1 VSALR
6 LRKDGLTWLET
17 DGEIVALDTQASAY
31 LSGNPTATLLWP
43 ALVEG
48 TTHDELVETLVGA
61 FDLDRA
67 TAKRDVEAFVT
78 DLEAR
83 KLLEEPR

>member
-1 VSALR
+1 MTTLR

-17 DGEIVALDTQASAY
+17 DGELVALDTQASAY